1 MILKIKINYYYHYE
15 KMAGYWIFSSIETLI
30 LEFKRKKDK
39 TYYLN
44 TYNRNIR
51 NFLKFSQIEK
61 CSVAKVIEVKV
72 SGEMRLIPYTTTAIR
87 LTYGQ

>member
-51 NFLKFSQIEK
+51 NFLKFTQIEK